1 MKVRMIGAGA
11 VGAYIGSKLFGN
23 CDFAFIVDSE
33 RRERYR
39 KNPLTVSG
47 VSYDFPL
54 VTPEEASKADL
65 VIFATK
71 NFQLDAAMESA
82 APFIGE
88 GTTIISLLNGITSE
102 EILSRRFGHSKVLY
116 AMIRISS
123 LHSGSEIR
131 PMNPGTIVFG
141 EGDNSR
147 SERVLEIASL
157 FEKADIKYVIP
168 DDSRHEVWW
177 KFMLNCCVN
186 AVSSVMDC
194 TFHEMHDNSDLH
206 QAFFMIGR
214 EVQAVAEKEGVVITE
229 DDILDLKRKL
239 NNTNGKTSLLQDVLA
254 GRQTENEYFCG
265 AVSAL
270 GRKHGVPTPC
280 NDFLSK
286 LVEASSYV
294 HRMRLDSKS
303 TL

>member
-1 MKVRMIGAGA
+1 
-11 VGAYIGSKLFGN
+11 
-23 CDFAFIVDSE
+23 
-33 RRERYR
+33 
-39 KNPLTVSG
+39 
-47 VSYDFPL
+47 
-54 VTPEEASKADL
+54 
-65 VIFATK
+65 
-71 NFQLDAAMESA
+71 
-82 APFIGE
+82 
-88 GTTIISLLNGITSE
+88 
-102 EILSRRFGHSKVLY
+102 
-116 AMIRISS
+116 
-123 LHSGSEIR
+123 
-131 PMNPGTIVFG
+131 
-141 EGDNSR
+141 
-147 SERVLEIASL
+147 
-157 FEKADIKYVIP
+157 
-168 DDSRHEVWW
+168 
-177 KFMLNCCVN
+177 MLNCCVN

-194 TFHEMHDNSDLH
+194 TFHEMHHNAELH

-229 DDILDLKRKL
+229 DDILDLERKL

-286 LVEASSYV
+286 LEEASSYV